1 MGAKMRHVK
10 IYEEYSDDE
19 LRDLIGD
26 LEKAGHKHELKFGKD
41 YGFGMKMRTDE
52 RPTGKSTLFF
62 TPEAVEF
69 LKEKGFF
76 NLEKRFA
83 GFDYLVK
90 TEFSPV
96 TKGQWGIRS
105 ISAGVKRHMKSDSG
119 SPYYLTFSH
128 KDMEFPETY
137 HNKKFRTP
145 TLIVGLNKILT
156 SIKNLVK

>member
-1 MGAKMRHVK
+1 MRHIK
-10 IYEEYSDDE
+10 IYEEYSDEE
-19 LRDLIGD
+19 LNDLIGD
-26 LEKAGHKHELKFGKD
+26 LESVGHKHELKFGKD

-76 NLEKRFA
+76 NTGKSFA

-90 TEFSPV
+90 TEFSP
-96 TKGQWGIRS
+96 TIKGQWGIAP
-105 ISAGVKRHMKSDSG
+105 ISTGLKKHSKSDPG
-119 SPYYLTFSH
+119 SPYYLAMYH
-128 KDMEFPETY
+128 KDADFPETF
-137 HNKKFRTP
+137 HGKKFRIP

-156 SIKNLVK
+156 SIKNLAK